1 MTRWQA
7 LLSSPQRRDAESTEW
22 RPRLFRPAREA
33 DAEALGRLL
42 RDDARVR
49 VFDAIDR
56 QLADLVKTRHPSRT
70 LDGRE
75 IARLVEE
82 HLGGAPREA
91 YGVWVHYPWSHR
103 LVHLL
108 DEAEFVELR
117 TNRNKYKI
125 SAEEQETL
133 ARRRIGVV
141 GLSVGQSVAL
151 TIALERSAG
160 ELRIADFD
168 HLELSNMNRIRT
180 GVHNLDVPKAVAT
193 ARDIAELDPF
203 FEVTC
208 FSEGVTPD
216 NMDRFLLGGGGDGD
230 EGEGKL
236 DIVVE
241 ECDSLDI
248 KLEIRYRAR
257 AHRIPVVMDTSDR
270 GLIDVER
277 FDLEPDRPILHGLVG
292 DLRPERIRGLST
304 EDKVPYVMQIIGQ
317 DTLSARFGAT
327 LIEVQQTVSTWP
339 QLGSAVVHGG
349 AAAADTARRI
359 ALGEPVRSGRYFVD
373 LEQLIGGPEGDPP
386 APPAP
391 APPAP
396 APAPTPAQPTPHRPA
411 QGPAALAPAA
421 LALPRGGEAGA
432 VALDPE
438 RLRRLVGA
446 GIAAPSGGNCQ
457 PWLWVYEARRLGLFH
472 DRARSES
479 LADFQGAGGVVA
491 LGAAA
496 ENVVLAAHREGLS
509 VRLSPFPLGGE
520 DLAATFDFFDAPVS
534 GAEDHAMDPL
544 ADAIGLRHTNRR
556 PGERAALADEH
567 RAALAAAVRSVPGA
581 DLQLLESPAA
591 LDEIAALLGAGDRVR
606 LLARGTHADLMKEI
620 RWTEAEAAARRDGI
634 FVGSFELSPADLAGF
649 TMCRD
654 FRKMELVRRWGGGR
668 ALEKT
673 ARKAVAGAMAV
684 ALITMPRAGL
694 ADYFQGGRAV
704 ERAWLTAAQRGIAVY
719 PMATLPY
726 LFARLVRGGGEGLDP
741 ETAAVA
747 RELRERYVRLF
758 DVTDATAEV
767 LLFRL
772 SLAGPPSARAL
783 RRPLEDVLVVR

>member
-1 MTRWQA
+1 MTKTGWQQ
-7 LLSSPQRRDAESTEW
+7 LISHSSQRGAESAGW
-22 RPRLFRPAREA
+22 RPRFFRPARED
-33 DAEALGRLL
+33 DAEALERLL
-42 RDDARVR
+42 RDDARLH
-49 VFDAIDR
+49 VFDAIDG

-70 LDGRE
+70 LGAQE

-82 HLGGAPREA
+82 HLRGAPRQA
-91 YGVWVHYPWSHR
+91 YGVWVHYPWARR

-125 SAEEQETL
+125 SAEEQAAL
-133 ARRRIGVV
+133 AGRKIGVV

-180 GVHNLDVPKAVAT
+180 GVHNLDVPKVVAT

-203 FEVTC
+203 LEVKC

-216 NMDRFLLGGGGDGD
+216 NMEGFLLDG
-230 EGEGKL
+230 GKL
-236 DIVVE
+236 DIVVD

-248 KLEIRYRAR
+248 KLELRLRAR
-257 AHRIPVVMDTSDR
+257 AHRIPVLMDTSDR

-292 DLRPERIRGLST
+292 DLTPARIRGLST

-317 DTLSARFGAT
+317 DTLSTRFAAS
-327 LIEVQQTVSTWP
+327 LLEIQQTVSTWP

-349 AAAADTARRI
+349 AAAADTARRL
-359 ALGEPVRSGRYFVD
+359 ALGEPVRSGRYYVD
-373 LEQLIGGPEGDPP
+373 LEQIISGPVPEEAAARAAGPAAP
-386 APPAP
+386 RAPGAPPA
-391 APPAP
+391 
-396 APAPTPAQPTPHRPA
+396 R
-411 QGPAALAPAA
+411 GPALDPASLARPLGSAD
-421 LALPRGGEAGA
+421 GA

-438 RLRRLVGA
+438 RLRRIVAA

-457 PWLWVYEARRLGLFH
+457 PWRWVYEARRLGLFH

-479 LADFQGAGGVVA
+479 LADFQGTGGVVA

-496 ENVVLAAHREGLS
+496 ENVVLAAHGEGLG
-509 VRLSPFPLGGE
+509 VRVAPFPRAGDV
-520 DLAATFDFFDAPVS
+520 DLVATFDFLDADRS
-534 GAEDHAMDPL
+534 DAEGHAMDGL
-544 ADAIGLRHTNRR
+544 GDAIGLRHTNRR
-556 PGERAALADEH
+556 QSQRAALADEH

-581 DLQLLESPAA
+581 DLHLLESPAE
-591 LDEIAALLGAGDRVR
+591 LEEIAAILGAGDRAR
-606 LLARGTHADLMKEI
+606 LLVQRTHADLMKEI
-620 RWTEAEAAARRDGI
+620 RWTEAEAEARRDGI
-634 FVGSFELSPADLAGF
+634 FVRAFEFSPADLAGF
-649 TMCRD
+649 RVCRD
-654 FRKMELVRRWGGGR
+654 WRALELVRRWGGGT

-673 ARKAVAGAMAV
+673 AHKAIAGAMAV
-684 ALITMPRAGL
+684 ALITMPRAGV
-694 ADYFQGGRAV
+694 ADYFQGGRAL
-704 ERAWLTAAQRGIAVY
+704 ERAWLTATQRGIAVY

-726 LFARLVRGGGEGLDP
+726 MFARLVRGGGEGMDP
-741 ETAAVA
+741 ETVA
-747 RELRERYVRLF
+747 LATALRARYLRLF
-758 DVTDATAEV
+758 DVTDATAEI

-772 SLAGPPSARAL
+772 SLAGPPSTRSL
-783 RRPLEDVLVVR
+783 RRPLEDVLVMR

>member
-1 MTRWQA
+1 MTSWQA

-22 RPRLFRPAREA
+22 RPRLFRPARDA

-42 RDDARVR
+42 RDDARVQ

-70 LDGRE
+70 LAERE

-82 HLGGAPREA
+82 HLRGAPREA

-203 FEVTC
+203 FKVTC
-208 FSEGVTPD
+208 LSEGVTPD
-216 NMDRFLLGGGGDGD
+216 NIDRFLL
-230 EGEGKL
+230 EGGKL

-359 ALGEPVRSGRYFVD
+359 ALGEPVRSGRYYVD
-373 LEQLIGGPEGDPP
+373 LEQIIGGPEGDPA

-391 APPAP
+391 APR
-396 APAPTPAQPTPHRPA
+396 RPA
-411 QGPAALAPAA
+411 QGPAALA
-421 LALPRGGEAGA
+421 LPRGGDDAA
-432 VALDPE
+432 APLDPE

-591 LDEIAALLGAGDRVR
+591 LEEIAALIGAGDRVR
-606 LLARGTHADLMKEI
+606 LLAPGTHADLMKEI

-634 FVGSFELSPADLAGF
+634 FVGSFEFSPADLAGF

-673 ARKAVAGAMAV
+673 ARKAIAGAMAV

-726 LFARLVRGGGEGLDP
+726 LFARLIRGGGEGLDP
-741 ETAAVA
+741 ETVAVA
-747 RELRERYVRLF
+747 RGLRERYVRLF
-758 DVTDATAEV
+758 DVTDAMAEI

-772 SLAGPPSARAL
+772 SLAGPPSTRAL

>member
-70 LDGRE
+70 LDARE

-203 FEVTC
+203 FKVTC

-216 NMDRFLLGGGGDGD
+216 NMDRFLLGRGGDGG

-373 LEQLIGGPEGDPP
+373 LEQLIGGPEGDPAAPP

-391 APPAP
+391 APR
-396 APAPTPAQPTPHRPA
+396 RPA

-479 LADFQGAGGVVA
+479 LADFRGAGGVVA

-556 PGERAALADEH
+556 PGARAALADEH

-581 DLQLLESPAA
+581 DLQLLESDAA
-591 LDEIAALLGAGDRVR
+591 LEEIGALIGAGDRVR
-606 LLARGTHADLMKEI
+606 LLARGTHADLMKEV

-634 FVGSFELSPADLAGF
+634 FVGSLELSPADLAGF

-673 ARKAVAGAMAV
+673 ARKAIAGAMAV

-726 LFARLVRGGGEGLDP
+726 LFARLIRGGGEGLDP

>member
-1 MTRWQA
+1 MTSWQE
-7 LLSSPQRRDAESTEW
+7 LISSPRRRDAESTES
-22 RPRLFRPAREA
+22 RPRFFRPARGP
-33 DAEALGRLL
+33 DAEELGRLL
-42 RDDARVR
+42 RDDARVQ

-56 QLADLVKTRHPSRT
+56 QLADLIKTRHPSRT
-70 LDGRE
+70 LEERE

-82 HLGGAPREA
+82 HLRGAPRAA

-117 TNRNKYKI
+117 TNRNRYKI
-125 SAEEQETL
+125 SPEEQETL
-133 ARRRIGVV
+133 AGRRIGVV

-180 GVHNLDVPKAVAT
+180 GVHNLDVPKVVAT

-203 FEVTC
+203 FKVRC

-216 NMDRFLLGGGGDGD
+216 NMDRFLLGRDEG

-236 DIVVE
+236 DLVVD

-248 KLEIRYRAR
+248 KLEIRFRAR
-257 AHRIPVVMDTSDR
+257 AHRIPVLMDTSDR

-317 DTLSARFGAT
+317 DTLSTRFGAT

-349 AAAADTARRI
+349 AAAADTARRL
-359 ALGEPVRSGRYFVD
+359 ALGEPVRSGRYYVD
-373 LEQLIGGPEGDPP
+373 LEQLISGPEGALAGGPGASP
-386 APPAP
+386 APPP
-391 APPAP
+391 RG
-396 APAPTPAQPTPHRPA
+396 PTR
-411 QGPAALAPAA
+411 GPAS
-421 LALPRGGEAGA
+421 LALPPGGEAGA
-432 VALDPE
+432 APLDPE
-438 RLRRLVGA
+438 RLRRLVAA

-534 GAEDHAMDPL
+534 GAEGHAMDHL
-544 ADAIGLRHTNRR
+544 ADSIGLRHTNRH
-556 PGERAALADEH
+556 PSQPAALADEH

-581 DLQLLESPAA
+581 DLQLLEAPAA
-591 LDEIAALLGAGDRVR
+591 LEEIAALIGAGDRLR
-606 LLARGTHADLMKEI
+606 LLAQSTHADLMKEI
-620 RWTEAEAAARRDGI
+620 RWTEAEAEARRDGI
-634 FVGSFELSPADLAGF
+634 FVDAFEFSPADLAGF
-649 TMCRD
+649 RICRD
-654 FRKMELVRRWGGGR
+654 FRAMELVRRWGGGK

-673 ARKAVAGAMAV
+673 ARKAITGAMAV
-684 ALITMPRAGL
+684 ALITLPRAGL
-694 ADYFQGGRAV
+694 ADYFQGGRAL
-704 ERAWLTAAQRGIAVY
+704 ERAWLTATQRGIAVY

-726 LFARLVRGGGEGLDP
+726 LFARLVRGGGEGMDP
-741 ETAAVA
+741 ETVAVA

-758 DVTDATAEV
+758 DVTDATAEI

-772 SLAGPPSARAL
+772 SLAGPPSTRSL
-783 RRPLEDVLVVR
+783 RRPPEDVLVTR

>member
-1 MTRWQA
+1 MTKTGWQE
-7 LLSSPQRRDAESTEW
+7 LISQSSQRGAESAGF
-22 RPRLFRPAREA
+22 RPSFFRPAREE
-33 DAEALGRLL
+33 DAERLGRLL
-42 RDDARVR
+42 RDEPRLQ

-56 QLADLVKTRHPSRT
+56 QLADLVKTRHPRRT
-70 LDGRE
+70 LGEQE

-91 YGVWVHYPWSHR
+91 YGVWVHYPWSRR

-125 SAEEQETL
+125 SAEEQAAL
-133 ARRRIGVV
+133 ARRKIGVV

-151 TIALERSAG
+151 TVALERSAG

-180 GVHNLDVPKAVAT
+180 GVHNLDVPKVVAT

-203 FEVTC
+203 LQVKC
-208 FSEGVTPD
+208 FYEGVTPD
-216 NMDRFLLGGGGDGD
+216 NMDRFLLGGGED

-236 DIVVE
+236 DIVVD

-248 KLEIRYRAR
+248 KLALRLRAR
-257 AHRIPVVMDTSDR
+257 ALRIPVLMDTSDR

-292 DLRPERIRGLST
+292 DLTPDRIRGLST

-317 DTLSARFGAT
+317 DTLSTRFAAS
-327 LIEVQQTVSTWP
+327 LVEIQQTVSTWP

-349 AAAADTARRI
+349 AAAADTARRL
-359 ALGEPVRSGRYFVD
+359 ALGEPVRSGRYYVD
-373 LEQLIGGPEGDPP
+373 LEQIISGPEAPRGPEAAAPEAGGPATA
-386 APPAP
+386 APEA
-391 APPAP
+391 AEA
-396 APAPTPAQPTPHRPA
+396 R
-411 QGPAALAPAA
+411 GPALDAASLARP
-421 LALPRGGEAGA
+421 LGGADGA

-438 RLRRLVGA
+438 RLQRIVAA
-446 GIAAPSGGNCQ
+446 GVAAPSGGNCQ
-457 PWLWVYEARRLGLFH
+457 PWRWVYEARRLGLFH

-509 VRLSPFPLGGE
+509 VRVAPFPREGDE
-520 DLAATFDFFDAPVS
+520 DLAATFDFFGAPVS
-534 GAEDHAMDPL
+534 GAEGHAMDGL
-544 ADAIGLRHTNRR
+544 ADAIGQRHTNRR
-556 PGERAALADEH
+556 QGDRAALPDEH

-581 DLQLLESPAA
+581 QLHLLEAPAQ
-591 LDEIAALLGAGDRVR
+591 LEEIAALIGAGDRAR
-606 LLARGTHADLMKEI
+606 LLAQRTHADMMKEI
-620 RWTEAEAAARRDGI
+620 RWTEAEAEARRDGL
-634 FVGSFELSPADLAGF
+634 FVGALELSPADLAGF
-649 TMCRD
+649 RVCRD
-654 FRKMELVRRWGGGR
+654 WRAMELVRRWGGGG

-673 ARKAVAGAMAV
+673 ARKAIAGAMAV

-694 ADYFQGGRAV
+694 ADYFHGGRAL
-704 ERAWLTAAQRGIAVY
+704 ERAWLTATQRGIAVY

-726 LFARLVRGGGEGLDP
+726 LFARLVRGGGEGMDA
-741 ETAAVA
+741 ETVA
-747 RELRERYVRLF
+747 LAKGLRARYLRLF
-758 DVTDATAEV
+758 DVTDATAEI

-772 SLAGPPSARAL
+772 SLSGPASTRSL

>member
-1 MTRWQA
+1 MTTTSWQQ
-7 LLSSPQRRDAESTEW
+7 LISHPSQRDAESAGW
-22 RPRLFRPAREA
+22 RPRFFRPTREE
-33 DAEALGRLL
+33 DAEELGRLL
-42 RDDARVR
+42 RDDPRVQ
-49 VFDAIDR
+49 VFDTIDR
-56 QLADLVKTRHPSRT
+56 QLRDLVKTRHPRRT
-70 LDGRE
+70 LGDQE

-82 HLGGAPREA
+82 HLRGVPRLS

-125 SAEEQETL
+125 SAEEQATL
-133 ARRRIGVV
+133 AGRRIGVV

-151 TIALERSAG
+151 TVALERSAG

-168 HLELSNMNRIRT
+168 DLELSNMNRIRT
-180 GVHNLDVPKAVAT
+180 GVHNLDVPKVVAT

-203 FEVTC
+203 LQVKC
-208 FSEGVTPD
+208 FSEGVNSD
-216 NMDRFLLGGGGDGD
+216 NLERFLL
-230 EGEGKL
+230 EGGKL
-236 DIVVE
+236 DIAVD

-248 KLEIRYRAR
+248 KLELRLRAR

-317 DTLSARFGAT
+317 DTLSTRFAAT
-327 LIEVQQTVSTWP
+327 LLEVQQTVSTWP

-359 ALGEPVRSGRYFVD
+359 ALGEPVRSGRYYVD
-373 LEQLIGGPEGDPP
+373 LEQIISGPEQEPAAAVATLATPP
-386 APPAP
+386 ASAAHEPP
-391 APPAP
+391 
-396 APAPTPAQPTPHRPA
+396 RPA
-411 QGPAALAPAA
+411 LAAASLARLPA
-421 LALPRGGEAGA
+421 GEAGA
-432 VALDPE
+432 VELDRE
-438 RLRRLVGA
+438 RLRRLVEA
-446 GIAAPSGGNCQ
+446 GTAAPSGGNCQ
-457 PWLWVYEARRLGLFH
+457 PWLWVYEAGRLGLFH

-509 VRLSPFPLGGE
+509 VRVSPFPRDGDE
-520 DLAATFDFFDAPVS
+520 DLTAAFEFFGAPVG
-534 GAEDHAMDPL
+534 GAEGHAMDAL

-556 PGERAALADEH
+556 QGGRAALADEH
-567 RAALAAAVRSVPGA
+567 REALAAAVRSVPGA
-581 DLQLLESPAA
+581 DLHLLEAPAE
-591 LDEIAALLGAGDRVR
+591 LEEIAALIGAGDRAR
-606 LLARGTHADLMKEI
+606 LLAQRTHADMMKEI

-634 FVGSFELSPADLAGF
+634 FVGAFELSPSDVAGF
-649 TMCRD
+649 RICRD
-654 FRKMELVRRWGGGR
+654 WRTMDLVRRWGGGG

-673 ARKAVAGAMAV
+673 AHKAVAGAMAV

-694 ADYFQGGRAV
+694 ADYFQGGRAL
-704 ERAWLTAAQRGIAVY
+704 ERAWLTATQRGIAVY

-726 LFARLVRGGGEGLDP
+726 LFARLVRGAGEGMDP
-741 ETAAVA
+741 ETVEVA
-747 RELRERYVRLF
+747 RALRERYLRLF
-758 DVTDATAEV
+758 HVTDATAEI

-772 SLAGPPSARAL
+772 SLADPASTRSL
-783 RRPLEDVLVVR
+783 RRPLEEVLVAR